1 MNKAIDTT
9 NNMTVTFEAVP
20 ACKSSTEKLVRI
32 YHESFTGAH
41 YVSEACFKRFY
52 KVVA

>member
-9 NNMTVTFEAVP
+9 NNMIVTFEVMP
-20 ACKSSTEKLVRI
+20 KCKSSTEELVRI
-32 YHESFTGAH
+32 YHESLTGAH
-41 YVSEACFKRFY
+41 YVSAACFKRFY